1 MWPDGMPDFPMPQIM
16 RTDRVNGRVLM
27 SCQVTD
33 IDFAWQL
40 AEDGDGTGITLR
52 VTAAEPKA
60 SVLAEKRPSLAA
72 SVVALAALAEREH
85 GPAG

>member
-1 MWPDGMPDFPMPQIM
+1 
-16 RTDRVNGRVLM
+16 
-27 SCQVTD
+27 
-33 IDFAWQL
+33 
-40 AEDGDGTGITLR
+40 

-60 SVLAEKRPSLAA
+60 PVLAEKRPSLAA